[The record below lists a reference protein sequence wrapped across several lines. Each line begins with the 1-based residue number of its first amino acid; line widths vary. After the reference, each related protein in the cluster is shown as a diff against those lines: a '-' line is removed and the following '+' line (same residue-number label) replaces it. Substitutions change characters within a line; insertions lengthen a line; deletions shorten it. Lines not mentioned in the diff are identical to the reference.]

1 MKNAEKPLAFLHF
14 FVLLY
19 SVLAHVNSAVG
30 QKSDA
35 IFLQKRAAKLRVF
48 SAGDRAVGA
57 HNALP
62 RDIIRTTA
70 HCPTDLT
77 RRARRAELPRYLPV
91 GYHLAARDAGNYL
104 IYLLKK

>member
-1 MKNAEKPLAFLHF
+1 MKNPEKPLAFPDF

-19 SVLAHVNSAVG
+19 TVFAHVNPAVG
-30 QKSDA
+30 QKCNA
-35 IFLQKRAAKLRVF
+35 LCFQKRTAKLCVF

-62 RDIIRTTA
+62 RDIIRTAA
-70 HCPTDLT
+70 HRPADLT

-91 GYHLAARDAGNYL
+91 GYDFAARDAGNYL